1 MVLVR
6 GPQGRKT
13 WRDGP
18 NFMALVYFGF
28 CFLVDL
34 ELFGLISLSEY
45 MSSKNWFK
53 ISCLMV
59 KISKNKKTWPLLVV
73 H

>member
-13 WRDGP
+13 WRDGH

-53 ISCLMV
+53 INCLMV
-59 KISKNKKTWPLLVV
+59 KISKKKKTWPLLVV